1 MRAGKANEENP
12 EKEGRQQQ
20 QQQEGSSERTFTAA
34 WRMLCERCAAPN
46 TLSGLMDQECRAEKA

>member
-12 EKEGRQQQ
+12 EKEGRRQQ

-34 WRMLCERCAAPN
+34 WRMPCERCAAPIIR
-46 TLSGLMDQECRAEKA
+46 SQD